1 MNVIIVGGGKVGH
14 RLASLLRSSQ
24 HEVKVIEANMAVA
37 GALQKELGSG
47 AVIHGNGSEPSVMEA
62 AGARTAD
69 VVAAVT
75 GKDEVNLVV
84 LSLAR
89 FEFHVSRTIAR
100 VNDPR
105 NAWMYTDVMGV
116 DVAVN
121 QADLIA
127 HLIVQEMTLGDMFT
141 AAKTDSSAGS

>member
-1 MNVIIVGGGKVGH
+1 MGQ
-14 RLASLLRSSQ
+14 RLASLLRSSR
-24 HEVKVIEANMAVA
+24 HEVKVIEVNTAVA
-37 GALQKELGSG
+37 GALRQVLDSG
-47 AVIHGNGSEPSVMEA
+47 AVIHGNGSEPSVLEA

-105 NAWMYTDVMGV
+105 NAWMFTDVMGV

-127 HLIVQEMTLGDMFT
+127 HLIIQEMSLGDMFT
-141 AAKTDSSAGS
+141 LAKTDSSAGS

>member
-1 MNVIIVGGGKVGH
+1 MNVIVVGGGKVGQ
-14 RLASLLRSSQ
+14 RLASLLRSSR
-24 HEVKVIEANMAVA
+24 HEVKVIEVNTAVA
-37 GALQKELGSG
+37 GALRQVLDSG
-47 AVIHGNGSEPSVMEA
+47 AVIHGNGSEPSVLEA

-105 NAWMYTDVMGV
+105 NAWMFTDVMGV

-127 HLIVQEMTLGDMFT
+127 HLIIQEMSLGDMFT
-141 AAKTDSSAGS
+141 LAKTDSSAGS

>member
-1 MNVIIVGGGKVGH
+1 MKVIVVGGGKVGH

-24 HEVKVIEANMAVA
+24 HEVKVIDVSTVVA
-37 GALQKELGSG
+37 GALRQELGSG
-47 AVIHGNGSEPSVMEA
+47 AVIHGNGSEPSVLEA

-75 GKDEVNLVV
+75 GQDEVNLVV

-89 FEFHVSRTIAR
+89 FEFNVARTIAR

-105 NAWMYTDVMGV
+105 NAWMYTHIMGV

-127 HLIVQEMTLGDMFT
+127 HLIIQEMTLGDMFT
-141 AAKTDSSAGS
+141 PAIIDSSAGS